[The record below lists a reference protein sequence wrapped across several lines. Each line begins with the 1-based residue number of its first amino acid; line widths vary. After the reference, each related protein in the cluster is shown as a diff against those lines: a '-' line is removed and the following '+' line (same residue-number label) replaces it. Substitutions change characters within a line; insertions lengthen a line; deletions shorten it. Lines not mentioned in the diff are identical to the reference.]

1 LSKLAK
7 AIVLPPRF
15 PVDPYQMIRRA
26 PDASFKLAA
35 RRWVSNSKVSA
46 AGPARRHGHRQG
58 GAVKLRQT
66 FAEAKK
72 IDDVSSRLAQST
84 IALVVA

>member
-1 LSKLAK
+1 
-7 AIVLPPRF
+7 
-15 PVDPYQMIRRA
+15 MG
-26 PDASFKLAA
+26 FKFEGG
-35 RRWVSNSKVSA
+35 RCS
-46 AGPARRHGHRQG
+46 PARRHGHRQG